1 MSRMASVTIA
11 AVLFLTSVAHAQDT
25 ETTTVAA
32 DASDVTPTQ
41 GDPDRVRFRG
51 GFSIGGGVG
60 FGFGTM
66 PVFVAQGRLG
76 AQINRM
82 FSVFYQPTGTVGVM
96 ASAGSAAAVVT
107 AQNAIVGNLTLADVF
122 EVGVG
127 PSIDYV
133 AAGAASVAA
142 GGAGIAAAGVAFGAD
157 ARLAWIP
164 GGASG
169 AESGRRSGFAITL
182 NVHPTFA
189 GGMTI
194 VPVTLGLGADWF

>member
-1 MSRMASVTIA
+1 MSRTASFTLA
-11 AVLFLTSVAHAQDT
+11 AVLGLASVAHAQDT
-25 ETTTVAA
+25 ETTSVSA

-41 GDPDRVRFRG
+41 GNPDRTRFRG

-66 PVFVAQGRLG
+66 PLFTAQGRLG

-82 FSVFYQPTGTVGVM
+82 FAVFYQPTATLGVT
-96 ASAGSAAAVVT
+96 ATAGSAAAVVT
-107 AQNAIVGNLTLADVF
+107 SQNAIVGNVTLADVF
-122 EVGVG
+122 EVGLG

-133 AAGAASVAA
+133 AMGAGSV
-142 GGAGIAAAGVAFGAD
+142 GGAVVAGAGVAFGAD

-164 GGASG
+164 GGANN

-189 GGMTI
+189 GGTTL